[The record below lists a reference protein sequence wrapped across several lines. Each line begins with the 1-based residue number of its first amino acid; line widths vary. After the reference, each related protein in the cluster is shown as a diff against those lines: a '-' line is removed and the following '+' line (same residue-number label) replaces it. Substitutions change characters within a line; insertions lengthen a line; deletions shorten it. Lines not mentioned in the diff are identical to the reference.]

1 MKGLLARWFGK
12 EASGGAPDGRVVVID
27 TETSGLDPE
36 RDDLLSI
43 GAVAVDASGILPDDS
58 FEVVLRNRPAGD
70 ASNVAVHG
78 IGYEAQ
84 AAGVPAPEA
93 LASFHEYLAL
103 ARCVGFHADFDR
115 KVLRRACAAAG
126 VPFDERPWLDLAYLA
141 GALRPDSYA
150 RGGRSLD
157 DWMTLFG
164 IENTARHSAPGDAL
178 ATAELLLRLRAI
190 AAAQG
195 ATGFDGMLGVS
206 KQQKWLAGGG

>member
-1 MKGLLARWFGK
+1 MSLLARLFGGR
-12 EASGGAPDGRVVVID
+12 ASEGDADARLVVVD

-43 GAVAVDASGILPDDS
+43 GAVAVDGAGILPDDS

-70 ASNVAVHG
+70 ASNVVVHG
-78 IGYEAQ
+78 IGYGAQ

-93 LASFHEYLAL
+93 LASFHAYLAG

-141 GALRPDSYA
+141 GSLRPETSA

-157 DWMTLFG
+157 DWMTVFD
-164 IENTARHSAPGDAL
+164 IETAARHSAAGDAL
-178 ATAELLLRLRAI
+178 ATAELLLRLRSL

-195 ATGFDGMLGVS
+195 ARGFDGMLGVA
-206 KQQKWLAGGG
+206 KQQKWLAGGR

>member
-78 IGYEAQ
+78 IG
-84 AAGVPAPEA
+84 
-93 LASFHEYLAL
+93 
-103 ARCVGFHADFDR
+103 
-115 KVLRRACAAAG
+115 
-126 VPFDERPWLDLAYLA
+126 
-141 GALRPDSYA
+141 
-150 RGGRSLD
+150 
-157 DWMTLFG
+157 
-164 IENTARHSAPGDAL
+164 
-178 ATAELLLRLRAI
+178 
-190 AAAQG
+190 
-195 ATGFDGMLGVS
+195 
-206 KQQKWLAGGG
+206 